1 MAAFFDGICGAVV
14 GVIAVVAIDILSAS
28 VGFLGHT
35 TPTTVEAAGVI
46 AAGDAISAVIY
57 MIALSVLY
65 KFTHKY
71 TAILL
76 LLVGALAGQFLFV

>member
-1 MAAFFDGICGAVV
+1 
-14 GVIAVVAIDILSAS
+14 VIAIVAFDILKSS

-35 TPTTVEAAGVI
+35 TPTTVTGVDAV
-46 AAGDAISAVIY
+46 AAGDAICAVIY
-57 MIALSVLY
+57 MVTLGVLY